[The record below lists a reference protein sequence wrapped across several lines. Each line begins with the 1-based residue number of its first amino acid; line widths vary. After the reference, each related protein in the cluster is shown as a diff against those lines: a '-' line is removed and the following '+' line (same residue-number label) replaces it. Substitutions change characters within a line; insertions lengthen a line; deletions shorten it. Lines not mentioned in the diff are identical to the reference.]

1 LFNIEHLRPLVFLLG
16 RAVAAHSPGVQAT
29 LSSDLRSCY
38 AQPRSAAQRPDK
50 HPNTFDEQGPVL
62 ERLRDQNP
70 IGMNQKPVP
79 NCLGGRVGQFRIG
92 CSSIRIRSRG
102 PNAVEHQ
109 PLLIKG
115 VGVLIWPLILEIR
128 PCGGTALVSGFGP
141 YIN

>member
-1 LFNIEHLRPLVFLLG
+1 MLNIEHLRPLVFLLG

-62 ERLRDQNP
+62 ERFRDQNQ

-79 NCLGGRVGQFRIG
+79 NCLDGRLGQFRIG
-92 CSSIRIRSRG
+92 CSSIRIKSRSG
-102 PNAVEHQ
+102 VEFYITFV
-109 PLLIKG
+109 LLGAQYEVATSASILPSG
-115 VGVLIWPLILEIR
+115 VE
-128 PCGGTALVSGFGP
+128 F
-141 YIN
+141 